1 MRSEVTLLDLR
12 EFQNSFCVFY
22 QTNSLHLFVVVDDA
36 ERGPRG
42 FGFTC
47 SCAKHLME
55 IKDRNK
61 VCVYLLEQDKL
72 YVGSASIIYI
82 ASATAYSNNLLV
94 SSIEERE
101 LMICIVMSPLIPS
114 KSLTY
119 NRTTPSITGV
129 PNLHISHH
137 SYSLYLAHSSGSQ
150 VPDESLD

>member
-1 MRSEVTLLDLR
+1 MCFHQTSSLR
-12 EFQNSFCVFY
+12 I
-22 QTNSLHLFVVVDDA
+22 LVVVDDG
-36 ERGPRG
+36 ERGPRA

-61 VCVYLLEQDKL
+61 ACVYLLEQDKL
-72 YVGSASIIYI
+72 YVGSASIIAI

-114 KSLTY
+114 KFLTY
-119 NRTTPSITGV
+119 SRTTPSITRV
-129 PNLHISHH
+129 PNLQISHH
-137 SYSLYLAHSSGSQ
+137 SYSLYLAQPSGSW
-150 VPDESLD
+150 VPDKSLD

>member
-1 MRSEVTLLDLR
+1 
-12 EFQNSFCVFY
+12 
-22 QTNSLHLFVVVDDA
+22 
-36 ERGPRG
+36 
-42 FGFTC
+42 
-47 SCAKHLME
+47 ME

-72 YVGSASIIYI
+72 YVGSASIIAI

-101 LMICIVMSPLIPS
+101 LMICIVTSALILI

-129 PNLHISHH
+129 PNLQISHY
-137 SYSLYLAHSSGSQ
+137 SYSLYLAQSSGSW
-150 VPDESLD
+150 VPDKSLD